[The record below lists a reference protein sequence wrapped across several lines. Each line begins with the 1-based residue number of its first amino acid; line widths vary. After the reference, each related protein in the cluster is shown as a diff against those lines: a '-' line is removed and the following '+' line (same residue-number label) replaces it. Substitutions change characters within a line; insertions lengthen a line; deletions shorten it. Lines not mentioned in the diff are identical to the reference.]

1 MGFLAKVVLN
11 LRRSLFLFNR
21 ATEKNTD
28 PCTKAPQRW
37 QHLNGIPQIDDLSSN
52 FDAKINVAQ
61 CCLTLLKEV
70 LSLIPKWYLF

>member
-28 PCTKAPQRW
+28 SCTKAQ
-37 QHLNGIPQIDDLSSN
+37 GIVDFQSN
-52 FDAKINVAQ
+52 RAG
-61 CCLTLLKEV
+61 E
-70 LSLIPKWYLF
+70 S